1 MSADHILGMALAL
14 QVDPRTDPRWDAY
27 VRAHPA
33 ATVYHLGAWAE
44 ILHGAYGF
52 EPRYLA
58 LEGEGHVRGVI
69 PLMRKKGLVSDARL
83 RSIPVFSYGG
93 PLGDTSTHE
102 AALLEAARADA
113 ARASV
118 RGLSVNTGVRQLEA
132 PEFASEEILPRWVVA
147 LPDDL
152 DALRASWRKTSNNL
166 FRSLRK
172 ADRSQLRLREARSLA
187 DLRSVH
193 DLYVRTMRG
202 HRSLPRTWRQLQL
215 ERDLLGGHFRS
226 FVVSHDDRDVAGAVY
241 HVFGDTIEL
250 IYNGSH
256 ERSLE
261 LRPNHAL
268 YWGVM
273 QWARERGLR
282 RVDLGGAY
290 ADTPLARFKQQW
302 GAEPQPRFRLN
313 HRPGGGTTRAESIA
327 SIGYGAE
334 GSERRIVDFAWRHV
348 PLTLLRA
355 GAHVAYRYV

>member
-1 MSADHILGMALAL
+1 VVDHILGMPLAQQL
-14 QVDPRTDPRWDAY
+14 DPRTDPRWDAY

-33 ATVYHLGAWAE
+33 ATAYHLGAWAE
-44 ILHGAYGF
+44 ILRGAYGF
-52 EPRYLA
+52 QPRYLA
-58 LEGEGHVRGVI
+58 LEEDGRLRGVL

-93 PLGDTSTHE
+93 PLADSPAEE
-102 AALLEAARADA
+102 AALLEAARAEA
-113 ARASV
+113 ARGDVA
-118 RGLSVNTGVRQLEA
+118 GLSVNTGVRELQA
-132 PEFASEEILPRWVVA
+132 AEFTGEEILPRWVVE

-152 DALRASWRKTSNNL
+152 EALRSGWRKTSNNL

-172 ADRSQLRLREARSLA
+172 ADRAELRFREAESER

-193 DLYVRTMRG
+193 TLYVRTMRG
-202 HRSLPRTWRQLQL
+202 HRSLPRTLRQLRL
-215 ERDLLGGHFRS
+215 ERDLLGPHLKMFIVAR
-226 FVVSHDDRDVAGAVY
+226 DDRDLAGAVY

-250 IYNGSH
+250 VYNGSD

-273 QWARERGLR
+273 RWARERGLR
-282 RVDLGGAY
+282 TIDLGGAY
-290 ADTPLARFKQQW
+290 EDTPLARFKQQW
-302 GAEPQPRFRLN
+302 GARPQARFRLN